1 MATTPASLF
10 EDLERVLTEFKTFLS
25 DDTRYNAIKA
35 VIQTLGSVVPQV
47 NQLIGQLVT
56 VLTKLKEEIGKLDT
70 NLVSPT
76 QLGQAT
82 EFSNSARTLLE
93 TAKTLLPAQAAAIDQ
108 VLDALNVFGSLPS
121 LGEFK
126 GKILELLS
134 FVITKVEGL
143 QA

>member
-10 EDLERVLTEFKTFLS
+10 EDLERVLTEFKTFLN
-25 DDTRYNAIKA
+25 DDTRYNAIKT

-47 NQLIGQLVT
+47 SQLIGQLVT

-70 NLVSPT
+70 NLVLPD
-76 QLGQAT
+76 QLAQAT

-93 TAKTLLPAQAAAIDQ
+93 TAKALVPNQAAAIDQ

-121 LGEFK
+121 LGDFK
-126 GKILELLS
+126 TKILDLLG
-134 FVITKVEGL
+134 FVIGKVQGL